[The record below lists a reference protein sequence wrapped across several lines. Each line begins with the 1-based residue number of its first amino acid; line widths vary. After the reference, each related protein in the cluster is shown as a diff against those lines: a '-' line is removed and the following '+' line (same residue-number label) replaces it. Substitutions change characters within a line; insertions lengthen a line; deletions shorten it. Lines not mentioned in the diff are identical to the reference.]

1 VHIFIGALDPKKL
14 GLLREVA
21 PHATLVG
28 ALLNPN
34 VEDFQIRLAD
44 VQEAAR
50 TVGQQIHILSAST
63 EGELDTA
70 FAALNQ
76 IRAGAVVVS
85 ADAIFNSRR
94 DQIVALRRRTKA
106 LTHSHP
112 NSQPTQ
118 VVIDAS
124 PSGVTKER
132 SQSSWRPL
140 QAKRVQTIAQ
150 TTAPTPKRPNRATRA
165 ASMFHPRISCGR
177 LQEHSVNA
185 AKSSRDEAGANRS
198 NRIISDLAGGA
209 VEQVRTG
216 H

>member
-1 VHIFIGALDPKKL
+1 L
-14 GLLREVA
+14 GEGRCFAHQFFTRSAVIVSFGPTMRLTAWPSSNCEQARRIASLWPLSVA
-21 PHATLVG
+21 RPAAEPHG
-28 ALLNPN
+28 CP
-34 VEDFQIRLAD
+34 
-44 VQEAAR
+44 
-50 TVGQQIHILSAST
+50 ASRP
-63 EGELDTA
+63 G
-70 FAALNQ
+70 
-76 IRAGAVVVS
+76 RW
-85 ADAIFNSRR
+85 
-94 DQIVALRRRTKA
+94 RTKA
-106 LTHSHP
+106 LTHNHP

-185 AKSSRDEAGANRS
+185 AKSSRDEVSLDDIRVLPLLRS
-198 NRIISDLAGGA
+198 AA
-209 VEQVRTG
+209 VVKGLRFPHKSGTILKL
-216 H
+216 